1 MKDEE
6 NKQLEMQIKEMVK
19 ERDDMYT
26 SIGERDMLYED
37 LKERMKIKY
46 GFDSNDEES
55 DYESDEEIRETKS
68 KTCDICEFV
77 GKTESGLKTH
87 ITKKHRET

>member
-1 MKDEE
+1 MKDSE
-6 NKQLEMQIKEMVK
+6 NKQLEMKVKEMVK
-19 ERDDMYT
+19 ERDDLYT

-37 LKERMKIKY
+37 LKERMQIRY

-55 DYESDEEIRETKS
+55 ESDEEVREIKS
-68 KTCDICEFV
+68 KKCDICEFV

-87 ITKKHRET
+87 ITKKHREK